1 MSNSTPYSVK
11 FLVKKNNYASNHDC
25 ASEIKRSSCA
35 AAIEGVNSD
44 KENAWIQGGY
54 KKPTQD
60 MRKKMRVICA
70 PNQDLKIKQKEIL
83 QRLSWIPV
91 HNSSYGF
98 VRGRNSYDCA
108 QSHLLYWGKR
118 DRGLVFLNIDLENFF
133 HSISESEIQK
143 ALSGHGMNDEEVS
156 GVIDTC
162 LARITPEF
170 LGRVVETAV
179 RNSGSFPGV
188 SRNPYHFERLL
199 LDASNICPDI
209 KNAGKREIFNIKNPK
224 WGFYTQQQ
232 EGLYVRTQKRIDL
245 TVFKTLRDT
254 IQCRCTPGFFESI
267 VNLEEQLKSGAFSP
281 QIFKNWGKDDHI
293 VVSKFIME
301 FFLGVPNGVVG
312 GLFLPQGAPTSPAI
326 TNLVMKVVD
335 IRLSAMAK
343 AFGAYYTRYA
353 DDLTFS
359 WPYFT
364 KGRVVDG
371 LKRCVTEVV
380 GEYGLKPNSRKIK
393 VMGPGQRQDI
403 VGYCVNSGKPTI
415 NSKYRKSL
423 RRAILWSQTSGNTD
437 QFERLMG
444 MAGYVGS
451 AHPEESDKMKSQI
464 LSLKNHHSI
473 GRKVVVPGDHEETHA
488 TDTEYNVEQYTEEAA
503 YPSRFVGEY

>member
-1 MSNSTPYSVK
+1 MSSTPYSVK
-11 FLVKKNNYASNHDC
+11 FLVKKNNYASNYEC
-25 ASEIKRSSCA
+25 ASNIQRSA
-35 AAIEGVNSD
+35 VAGVIEGISD
-44 KENAWIQGGY
+44 HGNTWIQGGFR
-54 KKPTQD
+54 KPTQD

-70 PNQDLKIKQKEIL
+70 PNRDLKIKQKTIL

-133 HSISESEIQK
+133 HSISEAEIQK
-143 ALSGHGMNDEEVS
+143 ALAGHGMNDEEVS

-162 LARITPEF
+162 MARITPEF

-179 RNSGSFPGV
+179 RDSRAFPGV
-188 SRNPYHFERLL
+188 PRAAGDFDLFKEI
-199 LDASNICPDI
+199 SNICPDI
-209 KNAGKREIFNIKNPK
+209 KNAGKHEISSIMDPK
-224 WGFYTQQQ
+224 WGFYTEQQD
-232 EGLYVRTQKRIDL
+232 GTYHRTDKRIDPTAL
-245 TVFKTLRDT
+245 KAMRDT

-267 VNLEEQLKSGAFSP
+267 VNLEDQIRSRHYSP
-281 QIFKNWGKDDHI
+281 QVFKNWGKNDHTVI
-293 VVSKFIME
+293 SKFIME

-335 IRLSAMAK
+335 IRLLAMAK
-343 AFGAYYTRYA
+343 AFGAHYTRYA

-364 KGRVVDG
+364 KGKVVDG
-371 LKRCVTEVV
+371 LKRCVSEVV
-380 GEYGLKPNSRKIK
+380 GEYGLKPNSKKVK

-423 RRAILWSQTSGNTD
+423 RRAIMWSQQSGKTD

-451 AHPEESDKMKSQI
+451 AHPEESEKMKSQI

-473 GRKVVVPGDHEETHA
+473 GRKVVVLGGHEDTHA
-488 TDTEYNVEQYTEEAA
+488 TDIEYYAEQHTEEAA

>member
-1 MSNSTPYSVK
+1 MSSTPYSVK
-11 FLVKKNNYASNHDC
+11 FLVKKNNYASNYQC
-25 ASEIKRSSCA
+25 ASDIQRSAMASAIDGVA
-35 AAIEGVNSD
+35 AHGNT
-44 KENAWIQGGY
+44 WIQGGFR
-54 KKPTQD
+54 KPTQD

-70 PNQDLKIKQKEIL
+70 PNRDLKIKQKTIL

-133 HSISESEIQK
+133 HSISESEIRK
-143 ALSGHGMNDEEVS
+143 ALGGHGMNDEEVS

-162 LARITPEF
+162 MARITPEF
-170 LGRVVETAV
+170 LGRVVESAV
-179 RNSGSFPGV
+179 RDSRSFPGV
-188 SRNPYHFERLL
+188 PRPGDMDLFR
-199 LDASNICPDI
+199 DASMICPDI
-209 KNAGKREIFNIKNPK
+209 KSANKRQVSNIMDPK
-224 WGFYTQQQ
+224 LGFYSDQ
-232 EGLYVRTQKRIDL
+232 GGGFPRPVKRIDPTAL
-245 TVFKTLRDT
+245 KALRDSV
-254 IQCRCTPGFFESI
+254 QCRCTPGFFESI
-267 VNLEEQLKSGAFSP
+267 VSLEDQLGSESYSP
-281 QIFKNWGKDDHI
+281 KILKNWGASDYNVI
-293 VVSKFIME
+293 SKFIME

-343 AFGAYYTRYA
+343 AFGAHYTRYA

-364 KGRVVDG
+364 KGKVVDG

-380 GEYGLKPNSRKIK
+380 GEYGLKPNSKKVK

-423 RRAILWSQTSGNTD
+423 RRAIMWSQQSGKTD

-451 AHPEESDKMKSQI
+451 AHPEESEKMKTQI

-473 GRKVVVPGDHEETHA
+473 GRKVVVLGGHDDTHT
-488 TDTEYNVEQYTEEAA
+488 TDIDYHAEQHTEEAT
-503 YPSRFVGEY
+503 YPGRFVGEY